1 MHNKRTIVGRAPVGN
16 LCRKFV
22 SKNSSSYLWE
32 IVMHYVFRLT
42 DALRRWVRRWR
53 CTHDWVPIGAYDEA
67 CARCGTP
74 RNLFKY

>member
-1 MHNKRTIVGRAPVGN
+1 MR
-16 LCRKFV
+16 
-22 SKNSSSYLWE
+22 
-32 IVMHYVFRLT
+32 YVFRLT
-42 DALRRWVRRWR
+42 DALRRWVRCWR